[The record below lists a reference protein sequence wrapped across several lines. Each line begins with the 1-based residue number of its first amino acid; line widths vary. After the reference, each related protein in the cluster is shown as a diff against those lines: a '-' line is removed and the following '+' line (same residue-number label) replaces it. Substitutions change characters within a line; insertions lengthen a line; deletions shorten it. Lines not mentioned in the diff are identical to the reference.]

1 MSAKSKIL
9 SVLAV
14 LFAVFLFTENDA
26 VQAIEGVNASRADC
40 LAVQADVRRYAREHA
55 ITPRKAYKLLTKQG
69 GISMGM
75 RATFALHCIKE
86 YNIYIEL

>member
-1 MSAKSKIL
+1 MSAKGKVP

-40 LAVQADVRRYAREHA
+40 LAVQADVRRYARQHA
-55 ITPRKAYKLLTKQG
+55 ITTRKAYKLITQHG
-69 GISMGM
+69 GIPLAA
-75 RATFALHCIKE
+75 RAKFALHCIEE